1 MNDLHG
7 LSGAYAV
14 DALDDLERARFEAHL
29 SQCPDCRLEVD
40 ELLETT
46 ALLAETTA
54 TTPPPG
60 LRDRILADIA
70 QVRPLP
76 PVVPPVVPPVPVRPP
91 GASGSAAH
99 TRRRWLPLLVAASV
113 VAALGIG
120 GAVVQPWSEDSSE
133 VQLSATEQVLRADDA
148 TRHRVELTDGGVAD
162 AYIVRSPSHGK
173 AVLVTGEMPPPP
185 RGLVYELWL
194 QHEDGTMAPAGLM
207 AEGSSQ
213 QVLLDGDANAAVG
226 AGITIEPAGGSEAPT
241 SEPIALADFSESA

>member
-29 SQCPDCRLEVD
+29 AQCPDCRLEVE
-40 ELLETT
+40 ELRETT
-46 ALLAETTA
+46 ALLAELTA
-54 TTPPPG
+54 TTPPPA
-60 LRDRILADIA
+60 LRDRVLADIA

-76 PVVPPVVPPVPVRPP
+76 PVVPPKHVRPLAAP
-91 GASGSAAH
+91 TASAR
-99 TRRRWLPLLVAASV
+99 TRRRWTPLLVAASV

-120 GAVVQPWSEDSSE
+120 GAVVQPWADDSSE
-133 VQLSATEQVLRADDA
+133 IQLSATEQVLRADDA
-148 TRHRVELTDGGVAD
+148 TRHPVQLTDGGVAD
-162 AYIVRSPSHGK
+162 AYIVRSTSHGK

-213 QVLLDGDANAAVG
+213 QLLLDGDANAAVG

-241 SEPIALADFSESA
+241 TDPIALADFSESA